1 MSNSSLKDIRKLI
14 ADYHEYEG
22 DKQTSVVKR
31 IPHPDGGEMYLVHF
45 IDAKGAK
52 YSSLDML
59 RTGPDGDYITE
70 FDACPRQD
78 ENSMIGRY
86 LGL

>member
-1 MSNSSLKDIRKLI
+1 MSNPKTKTIRKLI
-14 ADYHEYEG
+14 VEYHEYEG
-22 DKQTSVVKR
+22 DKDIDVIKR
-31 IPHPDGGEMYLVHF
+31 IPHPGGGEMYLVHF
-45 IDAKGAK
+45 VDAKGVK

-59 RTGPDGDYITE
+59 RTCADGDYITE

-78 ENSMIGRY
+78 ENDMIGRY